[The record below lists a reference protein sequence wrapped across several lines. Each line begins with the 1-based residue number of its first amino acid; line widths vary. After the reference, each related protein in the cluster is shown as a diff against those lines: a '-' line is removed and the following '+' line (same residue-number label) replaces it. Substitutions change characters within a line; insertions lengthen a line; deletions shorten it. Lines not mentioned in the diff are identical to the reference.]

1 MTLHKWDIIN
11 ADKEP
16 IEQVITA
23 TKDVFIANEKAK
35 LKYRDRL
42 TFCKVEYAGI
52 HEDNRSPNQ
61 TGGQKE

>member
-11 ADKEP
+11 ADKES

-42 TFCKVEYAGI
+42 IFCKAEYAGI
-52 HEDNRSPNQ
+52 HEDNR
-61 TGGQKE
+61 

>member
-23 TKDVFIANEKAK
+23 NKNRHAAVEKAYHK
-35 LKYRDRL
+35 MGAKL

-52 HEDNRSPNQ
+52 HEDNR
-61 TGGQKE
+61 